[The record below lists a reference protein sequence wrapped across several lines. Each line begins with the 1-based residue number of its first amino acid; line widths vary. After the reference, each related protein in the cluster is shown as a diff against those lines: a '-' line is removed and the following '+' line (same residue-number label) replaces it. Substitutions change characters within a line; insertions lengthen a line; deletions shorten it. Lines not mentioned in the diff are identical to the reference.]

1 MKKMIRPEGGVN
13 GTRPTFRL
21 IQSCYEFES
30 KEFLARVGSTNSAPH
45 SKNQI
50 VELKS
55 WEFRHKRVCLYFFLW
70 ERGGGGFDMGEPIIK
85 RLKINKHKQTY

>member
-1 MKKMIRPEGGVN
+1 MKKMIRPEGGAN

-55 WEFRHKRVCLYFFLW
+55 
-70 ERGGGGFDMGEPIIK
+70 
-85 RLKINKHKQTY
+85 